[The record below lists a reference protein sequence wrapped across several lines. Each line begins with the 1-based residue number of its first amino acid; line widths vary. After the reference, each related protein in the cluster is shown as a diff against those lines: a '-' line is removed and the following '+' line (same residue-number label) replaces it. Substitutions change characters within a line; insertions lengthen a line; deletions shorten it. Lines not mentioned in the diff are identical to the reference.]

1 MKRIYSIDFTRGLV
15 MILMVLDHVR
25 DLMHI
30 SSVTQN
36 PVDLSSTTPALF
48 FTRVITHLCAPIFV
62 FLAGTSAYISFNNR
76 GNNTESKKFLLRRGF
91 WLILL
96 EFTLVNFGVW
106 FDLGFHTWLFQVIAA
121 IGLGFIILSFMLKL
135 SSVTIGIT
143 GLTIL
148 FGHNLLSFVPLE
160 GFPLMKTILS
170 PLFATTAFPVTS
182 QTTFIMGYPPI
193 PWLGIMLVG
202 FASGKLFELADDKR
216 KNTFLKI
223 GLGALVLFTVL
234 RFINIYGD
242 PSLWTSQKN
251 NLFTFLSFIN
261 VTKYP
266 PSLLFSLATLG
277 IMFIILSLAEQR
289 ENRFTNFVSVYGK
302 VPLFFYL
309 IHWYIVH
316 PLLIAIMFLQG
327 FHWSDLDFASG
338 NFGRPKGTE
347 SGLELWAIYLIWL
360 GVVLILYYPCRK
372 YSVYKAEHQKWWLK
386 YI

>member
-1 MKRIYSIDFTRGLV
+1 
-15 MILMVLDHVR
+15 
-25 DLMHI
+25 
-30 SSVTQN
+30 
-36 PVDLSSTTPALF
+36 
-48 FTRVITHLCAPIFV
+48 
-62 FLAGTSAYISFNNR
+62 
-76 GNNTESKKFLLRRGF
+76 
-91 WLILL
+91 
-96 EFTLVNFGVW
+96 
-106 FDLGFHTWLFQVIAA
+106 VIAA

-135 SSVTIGIT
+135 SPVAIGIT

-148 FGHNLLSFVPLE
+148 FGHNLLSFIPLE
-160 GFPLMKTILS
+160 GFPLLKTILS
-170 PLFATTAFPVTS
+170 PLFTTTAFPLTP
-182 QTTFIMGYPPI
+182 QITFIIGYPPI

-202 FASGKLFELADDKR
+202 FASGKLFELPDHRR

-223 GLGALVLFTVL
+223 GVGALVLFTIL

-242 PSLWTSQKN
+242 PSLWSSQKN

-266 PSLLFSLATLG
+266 PSLLFSLVTLG
-277 IMFIILSLAEQR
+277 IMFIILAFSDQAK
-289 ENRFTNFVSVYGK
+289 NNFTNCVSVYGK

-309 IHWYIVH
+309 THWYIVH

-327 FHWSDLDFASG
+327 FSWTEMDFASG

-360 GVVLILYYPCRK
+360 GVVLILYIPCLK
-372 YSVYKAEHQKWWLK
+372 YSVYKSGHQKWWLK